1 MDRRWSIGRTTGE
14 FSYRG
19 LKVDLDSSPIGSLL
33 YPSQF
38 GDFDLVTFLS
48 LSMHRVG
55 FPLLGV
61 ELSYLLRT
69 LQSAR
74 LVQLRAMLKKDEFP
88 LPIVP
93 SRRPHVA
100 SEIK

>member
-1 MDRRWSIGRTTGE
+1 MVDRTRTGAGE
-14 FSYRG
+14 FNYRG
-19 LKVDLDSSPIGSLL
+19 LKVDLDSSPPIGSLL

-74 LVQLRAMLKKDEFP
+74 LVQLRAMPKKDEFP